1 MKVVILAGGF
11 GTRISEETDLV
22 PKPMIKIGSKP
33 ILWHL
38 MSHYA
43 KYGYKEFIL
52 ALGYK
57 SEVVKEYFINYP
69 AVNSDF
75 TIEMNSGKLSIH
87 SKENL
92 DWKVTLVD
100 TGLNT
105 MTGGRLA
112 RLKEHLKDEENFM
125 LTYGDG
131 LSDVNIAEL
140 VEFHKQHKKLVTV
153 TAVHPVARFGEMI
166 IEDNVVKN
174 FKEKPQIDQGWINGG
189 FFVVNKKFLNYI
201 KGDHTILE
209 KEPLESVCND
219 NELMSFKHEGFW
231 QCMDTLRDKKS
242 LEKLWNEEKA
252 PWKTW

>member
-1 MKVVILAGGF
+1 
-11 GTRISEETDLV
+11 
-22 PKPMIKIGSKP
+22 
-33 ILWHL
+33 
-38 MSHYA
+38 
-43 KYGYKEFIL
+43 
-52 ALGYK
+52 
-57 SEVVKEYFINYP
+57 
-69 AVNSDF
+69 
-75 TIEMNSGKLSIH
+75 
-87 SKENL
+87 
-92 DWKVTLVD
+92 
-100 TGLNT
+100 
-105 MTGGRLA
+105 
-112 RLKEHLKDEENFM
+112 M